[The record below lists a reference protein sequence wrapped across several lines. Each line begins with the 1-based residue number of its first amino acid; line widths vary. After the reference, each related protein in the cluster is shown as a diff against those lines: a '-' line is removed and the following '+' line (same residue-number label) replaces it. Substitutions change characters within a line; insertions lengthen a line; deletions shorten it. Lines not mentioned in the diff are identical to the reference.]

1 MDFANLAVREK
12 GPKRAF
18 FVALINLSKIC
29 TDKNRIE
36 TPTREGKATQ
46 QKRRPIRSALKNG
59 GAVIFDGV
67 RVLRTL
73 SGDAQFSVYQA
84 INRQKTGI

>member
-1 MDFANLAVREK
+1 MR
-12 GPKRAF
+12 G
-18 FVALINLSKIC
+18 
-29 TDKNRIE
+29 
-36 TPTREGKATQ
+36 
-46 QKRRPIRSALKNG
+46 ALKNG

>member
-1 MDFANLAVREK
+1 MTC
-12 GPKRAF
+12 
-18 FVALINLSKIC
+18 I
-29 TDKNRIE
+29 DKNRAIFPSE
-36 TPTREGKATQ
+36 VWKTSQ
-46 QKRRPIRSALKNG
+46 QKGHPMRGALKNG